1 MSRSLLTLRSMRS
14 RVIPAALL
22 LAIAIPQ
29 QVALSSVGPA
39 TAAVVVNLN
48 GRKLADAT
56 RQTGS
61 GGEEVLVSIADIMR
75 AVDGAAPSTS
85 RLRVTGRTLLAAAV
99 GNCDRCT
106 VRVVRPVVMSSDVR
120 VVDGVPLFPLDDLV
134 KAFEGRLEVNAER
147 TVYGIFAGKCT
158 WCILEPQ

>member
-1 MSRSLLTLRSMRS
+1 MRRSSLTSRCTRS

-22 LAIAIPQ
+22 LALAIPQ
-29 QVALSSVGPA
+29 QVAHSSAGSGGV
-39 TAAVVVNLN
+39 AVVVNLN

-56 RQTGS
+56 RQSGA
-61 GGEEVLVSIADIMR
+61 GGEEVLVSIADIVR
-75 AVDGAAPSTS
+75 SVDGAASSTS

-99 GNCDRCT
+99 GNCDRCA

-120 VVDGVPLFPLDDLV
+120 VVDGILLFPLDDLV

-147 TVYGIFAGKCT
+147 TVYGIFAGKCI